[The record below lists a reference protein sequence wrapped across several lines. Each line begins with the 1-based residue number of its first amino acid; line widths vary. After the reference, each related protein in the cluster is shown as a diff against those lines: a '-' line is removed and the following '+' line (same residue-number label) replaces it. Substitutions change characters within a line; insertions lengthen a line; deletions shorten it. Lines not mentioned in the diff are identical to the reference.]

1 MSQESRDFSSINLLS
16 ILCPMSFN
24 TLKIWQMAEDKD
36 KEKRKA
42 FCPIGLY
49 HLLNSL
55 EACFTGFGADFG
67 SKWVLS

>member
-1 MSQESRDFSSINLLS
+1 
-16 ILCPMSFN
+16 MSFN

-49 HLLNSL
+49 HLLNSV

-67 SKWVLS
+67 SKWALS